1 MDNIEEDQDFS
12 KAFNTGNN
20 PLVETVDQVDVGD
33 TPLVEETVDQV
44 DVGDTPKGFE
54 SYQDNLEQCFLNCI
68 AKRNTYQKSLNKLT
82 FSGSTKGLRKQCIIN
97 ALSLVLNRAKME
109 GLENYTVTNSTI
121 DTTSQSYNKFIDTT
135 GQFIDKTGKK
145 FTSLFTRR
153 KGGKK
158 YRKARKSRKARK

>member
-12 KAFNTGNN
+12 TGNN
-20 PLVETVDQVDVGD
+20 PLV
-33 TPLVEETVDQV
+33 ETVDQV

-82 FSGSTKGLRKQCIIN
+82 FSGSTKDLRKQCIIN

-121 DTTSQSYNKFIDTT
+121 DTTGQSYN
-135 GQFIDKTGKK
+135 K

>member
-1 MDNIEEDQDFS
+1 MDNNIEEDQDFS

-20 PLVETVDQVDVGD
+20 PLVETVDQADVGA
-33 TPLVEETVDQV
+33 
-44 DVGDTPKGFE
+44 TPKGFE

-121 DTTSQSYNKFIDTT
+121 DTTGQSYN
-135 GQFIDKTGKK
+135 K